1 MLNCQKVTEL
11 LSESQERSLSLTE
24 RMPLQIHMMMCS
36 GCRNFSLHLDS
47 IRKITRAFAKG
58 ENERVEKDKD

>member
-11 LSESQERSLSLTE
+11 LSESQERSFSLTE
-24 RMPLQIHMMMCS
+24 RMPLQIHMMLCS

-47 IRKITRAFAKG
+47 IRKMARAFAKG
-58 ENERVEKDKD
+58 EDERVAKDKD

>member
-1 MLNCQKVTEL
+1 MLNCQKVTQL

-36 GCRNFSLHLDS
+36 GCRNFSLHLHTL
-47 IRKITRAFAKG
+47 RKIARAYAKG
-58 ENERVEKDKD
+58 ENERVEKNQD